1 MKIEN
6 YEKIMNNS
14 HEEFKNIKEK
24 NYFWKDN
31 YENNEKTFRKEL
43 QKSNNEVNINRNI
56 LGLKINNS
64 WI

>member
-1 MKIEN
+1 METN
-6 YEKIMNNS
+6 
-14 HEEFKNIKEK
+14 HEEFKNIKEN

-43 QKSNNEVNINRNI
+43 QSLNGNDTGSNRNI

>member
-1 MKIEN
+1 MS
-6 YEKIMNNS
+6 NS

-43 QKSNNEVNINRNI
+43 QKNHNEVNINRNI